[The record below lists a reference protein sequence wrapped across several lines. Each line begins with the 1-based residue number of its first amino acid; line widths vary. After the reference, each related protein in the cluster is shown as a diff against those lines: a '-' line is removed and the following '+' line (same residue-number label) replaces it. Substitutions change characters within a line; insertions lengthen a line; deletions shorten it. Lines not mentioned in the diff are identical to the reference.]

1 MSFNST
7 AGQMTVLL
15 LSTGHVLSDWLQDKL
30 SKLQEDWWDQLVL
43 NNLSHHQIR
52 DVESRGLTRLQNLD
66 LAALLR
72 LLDRNWYPISQNLQ
86 FTATD
91 RNIAKEMQ
99 TVRNRWAHIE
109 ATGIPQD
116 DIYRD
121 VDTLHRFL
129 RILKADEELV
139 DKAKELKSSI
149 ISDKSAKQDGESKEL
164 TPITVKSESIINP
177 QSGEIQIGDIIKL
190 KSDASQQGA
199 VIQIIGTGD
208 STQYAVFMENKKR
221 LFYASQVLPVD
232 DLADRRTVAIR
243 ELHTLLT
250 SFHVNHPSLSTLYS
264 LNAARIDFV
273 PYQFRPALKLLRSD
287 QPRIL
292 IADSVGVGKT
302 IEAGLILRE
311 LQARRD
317 IESVLIICPKP
328 LVAERKWEIEMKRF
342 DERFTHLDGGLLQ
355 HCVAD
360 TELEGEWPDQYSKA
374 IIPYSLLDKKL
385 LHGVNEGTRQRVGL
399 LDLDPPPHFDLVIV
413 DEAHHIKNA
422 STERHQAVRYFCEN
436 AEAVVFMT
444 ATPVQLGNQ
453 DLFTL
458 LNTLR
463 PDLVIDEETFAH
475 MAEPNPHINEA
486 LRQTRSGKEDWQEM
500 AGEALMSASRT
511 DWGRSLLVSNPEF
524 QAVSKSLAEN
534 QLKQDERLAIA
545 RKIESFHSFSQLIN
559 RTRRRDIEDFC
570 IRKPETVECPFTE
583 EQAALHDRLLEF
595 ETETLAMIHGDQNV
609 NFMMTTIRRQAASC
623 IFGLAPFIRDILE
636 RRLSHLAWLETT
648 DEEIVEV
655 IPDRF
660 MQSLKEKAEEITAM
674 ARTLPPIDPK
684 LDAFCKIIQDKN
696 NLPNNKIMVF
706 SSFRHTLKY
715 LKNKLDELGFR
726 AGLVHGDV
734 ADEDRR
740 LLRERF
746 EKPKE
751 DENALDVMLFSEVGC
766 EGLDYQFCDAMINY
780 DLPWNPMR
788 IEQRI
793 GRIDRRGQKSE
804 AVVIYNLI
812 TPGTVDA
819 TIYERCLLRIGVFQ
833 ESLGDCEEILGEIT
847 QEIHTIG
854 ESFDLTEEEKAEK
867 LDQLSDNKVRKI
879 QEQAELEDREHELF
893 GVRLPQSQT
902 NDDIRQ
908 AENYWLTPHSI
919 QFLIEQYIAKRCG
932 EGEYI
937 LGDKLLKTLRL
948 SQESRQLLLEDFRK
962 LLPHKQ
968 QKNPV
973 YRSWEQWLK
982 GTDQHCAVTFDSTCA
997 SDRRDAHFIYPLH
1010 PVVKQAADCLEAVEP
1025 VYTAFK
1031 IYTEDVPKGDY
1042 PFSIYAW
1049 EYKGIREDLRL
1060 VPVFENQEL
1069 CDHYFDYLESG
1080 SPLPAPESSLFE
1092 DEQFASLNKIH
1103 HALWESEKEIHQQK
1117 EQKTCAFRRESMDT
1131 SHRGRMNV
1139 LHEQLD
1145 NSTNDKIRRMKQ
1157 AQIANAI
1164 RDYEQQKARI
1174 EDAENSFDIH
1184 ARAIV
1189 FGVLRVEGE
1198 ADAN

>member
-15 LSTGHVLSDWLQDKL
+15 LSAGHVLSDWLLDKL
-30 SKLQEDWWDQLVL
+30 STQREDWWDQLVL
-43 NNLSHHQIR
+43 NNLSHQQRIR
-52 DVESRGLTRLQNLD
+52 VENDRVTRLHNLD

-72 LLDRNWYPISQNLQ
+72 LLDKNWFLISQKLQ

-91 RNIAKEMQ
+91 RNITKEMQ

-109 ATGIPQD
+109 AEGIPQD
-116 DIYRD
+116 DVYRD
-121 VDTLHRFL
+121 VDTLQRFL
-129 RILKADEELV
+129 GILNADQELV
-139 DKAKELKSSI
+139 GKAKELKASI
-149 ISDKSAKQDGESKEL
+149 ISRESPQKEVEAKDVSSLLPKTQQQN
-164 TPITVKSESIINP
+164 TPG
-177 QSGEIQIGDIIKL
+177 SGEIKVGDIISL
-190 KSDASQQGA
+190 KSDSSRQGA
-199 VIQIIGTGD
+199 VLQILGTGD
-208 STQYAVFMENKKR
+208 STQYAVFMENQRR
-221 LFYASQVLPVD
+221 LFYASQVLPVKEQ
-232 DLADRRTVAIR
+232 ADRKNVSIK

-250 SFHVNHPSLSTLYS
+250 SFHVKHPSLSTLYS

-311 LQARRD
+311 LQARTD

-328 LVAERKWEIEMKRF
+328 LVAERKWELEMKRF
-342 DERFTHLDGGLLQ
+342 DERFIHLDGKLLQ

-360 TELEGEWPDQYSKA
+360 TDQEGEWPDQYSKA
-374 IIPYSLLDKKL
+374 IIPYSLFDRRL
-385 LHGVNEGTRQRVGL
+385 LHGVDEGRKQRIGL

-413 DEAHHIKNA
+413 DEAHHIRNA
-422 STERHQAVRYFCEN
+422 STERHQAVRYFCDN

-486 LRQTRSGKEDWQEM
+486 LRQIRSGKDDWQER
-500 AGEALMSASRT
+500 AEQALMSAAST
-511 DWGRSLLVSNPEF
+511 DWGRSLLVSNPDF
-524 QAVSKSLAEN
+524 QSTCKNLAEN
-534 QLKQDERLAIA
+534 QLDQEERLAIA
-545 RKIESFHSFSQLIN
+545 RKIESFHSFSRLIN

-583 EQAALHDRLLEF
+583 EQAALHNMLLEF
-595 ETETLAMIHGDQNV
+595 EAETLTMIHGNQNV

-623 IFGLAPFIRDILE
+623 IFGLAPFIKDILE

-648 DEEIVEV
+648 DEEIVED

-660 MQSLKEKAEEITAM
+660 LQSLKERAEDITAM
-674 ARTLPPIDPK
+674 ARTLPPRDPK
-684 LDAFCKIIQDKN
+684 LEKFCGIIQDKN
-696 NLPNNKIMVF
+696 QLPNNKIMVF
-706 SSFRHTLKY
+706 SSFRHTLSY
-715 LKNKLDELGFR
+715 LKNKLDELGVR
-726 AGLVHGDV
+726 VGLVHGDIV
-734 ADEDRR
+734 DEDRR
-740 LLRERF
+740 LLRGRF

-908 AENYWLTPHSI
+908 AENYWLTPYSI

-932 EGEYI
+932 VGEYI

-948 SQESRQLLLEDFRK
+948 SQEARQILLEDFRN
-962 LLPHKQ
+962 LPSHKQ

-982 GTDQHCAVTFDSTCA
+982 GSDQHCALTFDSTCA

-1010 PVVKQAADCLEAVEP
+1010 PLVKQAANYLETVEP

-1031 IYTEDVPKGDY
+1031 IYTDEVPSGDY

-1049 EYKGIREDLRL
+1049 EHKGIREDLRL
-1060 VPVFENQEL
+1060 VPVFDNQEL
-1069 CDHYFDYLESG
+1069 CDNFFDYLESG
-1080 SPLPAPESSLFE
+1080 SSLPTSDSSLFHE
-1092 DEQFASLNKIH
+1092 EQFESLNKTH
-1103 HALWESEKEIHQQK
+1103 HALWQNEKEAHLQK
-1117 EQKTCAFRRESMDT
+1117 EHKTCAYRRESMDI

-1139 LHEQLD
+1139 LHEQLER
-1145 NSTNDKIRRMKQ
+1145 STNDKIRRMKQ
-1157 AQIANAI
+1157 AQIANAM
-1164 RDYEQQKARI
+1164 RDYDRQKAHI
-1174 EDAENSFDIH
+1174 ENAEASSDIH

-1189 FGVLRVEGE
+1189 FGILRVEGE
-1198 ADAN
+1198 LNDN